1 MKLLAPSRLTHRR
14 NSILTR
20 FSNAGAWN
28 PANLFP
34 PPFRPNPMS
43 FFTNSSS
50 PSRILTLFS
59 TNNFRRSSVPHMALA
74 KKVLR
79 YLQGRKKVL
88 RCLQGRKSIPL
99 RWCARSCQ
107 QPHLPGHIYG
117 YVSFADIKPERLSSM
132 GYVLI
137 IDNGTVSWR
146 STSLDDDAFYLFLQT
161 QQIVHSHP
169 PCHTKCRR
177 ERDVGE
183 SEVVALSAATQK
195 QSICASLQTN
205 WVSLKL
211 HPLPSMRIAP
221 LPSLSPK
228 RIVSATGPNI
238 LPLDGPS
245 FLNDSTPPLAIF
257 KTSQSAAKSC

>member
-1 MKLLAPSRLTHRR
+1 MKLLAPFQHTHRR

-28 PANLFP
+28 PANHFP

-43 FFTNSSS
+43 FLTNSSS

-79 YLQGRKKVL
+79 
-88 RCLQGRKSIPL
+88 CLQGRKSIPL

-107 QPHLPGHIYG
+107 QPHLPCHIYG
-117 YVSFADIKPERLSSM
+117 YASFADIKPERLSSM

-137 IDNGTVSWR
+137 INNGTVSWR
-146 STSLDDDAFYLFLQT
+146 STSLDDDAFYLFLQK

-221 LPSLSPK
+221 LPSLSLK

>member
-1 MKLLAPSRLTHRR
+1 
-14 NSILTR
+14 
-20 FSNAGAWN
+20 
-28 PANLFP
+28 
-34 PPFRPNPMS
+34 MS
-43 FFTNSSS
+43 FLTNSSS

-79 YLQGRKKVL
+79 YLQGRK
-88 RCLQGRKSIPL
+88 SIPL

-117 YVSFADIKPERLSSM
+117 YASFADIKPERLSSM

-137 IDNGTVSWR
+137 INNGTVSWR
-146 STSLDDDAFYLFLQT
+146 STSLDDDAFYLFLKK

-183 SEVVALSAATQK
+183 SEVVALSAVTQK

-221 LPSLSPK
+221 LPSLSLK
-228 RIVSATGPNI
+228 RIVSATGPNM